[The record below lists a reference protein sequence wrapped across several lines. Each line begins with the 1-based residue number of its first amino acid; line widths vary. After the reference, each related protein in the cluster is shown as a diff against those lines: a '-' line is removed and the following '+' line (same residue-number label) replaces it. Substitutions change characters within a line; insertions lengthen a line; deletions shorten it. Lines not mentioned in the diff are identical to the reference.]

1 MMNGRKCPGSNSG
14 LLSYG
19 FEYLKSS
26 RLNRVLESKMNALVI
41 LLSSLMFLMSLA
53 LFVYTKKQLTSLQ
66 QSIQFKIHTN
76 QVNSELTALNA
87 GSFGL
92 GERFIKLEKQMQQ
105 MAARIDEVSSEMSN
119 NSPYAYA
126 IELALKATPAENI
139 AELCHIS
146 LTEAQLLVMMHQ
158 QQAA

>member
-1 MMNGRKCPGSNSG
+1 
-14 LLSYG
+14 
-19 FEYLKSS
+19 
-26 RLNRVLESKMNALVI
+26 MNALII

-53 LFVYTKKQLTSLQ
+53 LFVYTKKQLTSFQL
-66 QSIQFKIHTN
+66 SIQSSLRANK
-76 QVNSELTALNA
+76 VNSELTALNA
-87 GSFGL
+87 GSIGL

-105 MAARIDEVSSEMSN
+105 MAARIDEVSSEINS

-126 IELALKATPAENI
+126 IELAQKSNSAESI
-139 AELCHIS
+139 AEMCHIS

>member
-1 MMNGRKCPGSNSG
+1 
-14 LLSYG
+14 
-19 FEYLKSS
+19 
-26 RLNRVLESKMNALVI
+26 MNALII

-53 LFVYTKKQLTSLQ
+53 LFVYTKKQLTAVQL
-66 QSIQFKIHTN
+66 SIQSSLRSNK
-76 QVNSELTALNA
+76 VNSELTALNA
-87 GSFGL
+87 GSIGL

-105 MAARIDEVSSEMSN
+105 MAARIDEVSSEISS

-126 IELALKATPAENI
+126 IELAQKSYSAESI
-139 AELCHIS
+139 SEMCHIS

>member
-1 MMNGRKCPGSNSG
+1 
-14 LLSYG
+14 
-19 FEYLKSS
+19 
-26 RLNRVLESKMNALVI
+26 
-41 LLSSLMFLMSLA
+41 MSLA
-53 LFVYTKKQLTSLQ
+53 LFIYTKKQLASLQ
-66 QSIQFKIHTN
+66 QSIQFKIHSN

-105 MAARIDEVSSEMSN
+105 MAARIDEVSSEMSS

-126 IELALKATPAENI
+126 IELALRATSAENI

>member
-1 MMNGRKCPGSNSG
+1 
-14 LLSYG
+14 
-19 FEYLKSS
+19 
-26 RLNRVLESKMNALVI
+26 MNALII

-53 LFVYTKKQLTSLQ
+53 LFVYTKKQLTSIQL
-66 QSIQFKIHTN
+66 SIQSSLRTN
-76 QVNSELTALNA
+76 KVNSELTALNA
-87 GSFGL
+87 GSIGL

-105 MAARIDEVSSEMSN
+105 MASKFDEVSSEINS

-126 IELALKATPAENI
+126 IELAQKSHSAESI
-139 AELCHIS
+139 SEMCHIS